1 MSMMPIKIERNQ
13 KKSNIRKIIR
23 IPTPSTFFCD
33 NYVNVSDDDPD
44 IIVRKNDYHKG
55 LEENLFLSGSS
66 SNESSINNYNVDKID
81 FFEKKTKVKEEFTIS
96 DNKNI
101 INPLDE
107 INISYTRKKS
117 EHLKKLLE
125 NKSHRSRVNSV
136 FELSSKMMFNSTI
149 NNSYRNARVGKV
161 SLLGLFELTTQNG
174 IRPEGVSEVYAAELA
189 VKHINNRKI
198 LPGYTLE
205 LLTNDTKVS
214 VFCTFETINKLFTKF
229 LLLQRFFY
237 FNIFGQKQ

>member
-1 MSMMPIKIERNQ
+1 M
-13 KKSNIRKIIR
+13 
-23 IPTPSTFFCD
+23 
-33 NYVNVSDDDPD
+33 
-44 IIVRKNDYHKG
+44 
-55 LEENLFLSGSS
+55 FLSGSS
-66 SNESSINNYNVDKID
+66 SNKSSINNYNVDKIE
-81 FFEKKTKVKEEFTIS
+81 FSENKTNVKEDPTIS
-96 DNKNI
+96 ENKNI

-117 EHLKKLLE
+117 EHIKKLLE

-149 NNSYRNARVGKV
+149 NNNYRNARVGKV

-205 LLTNDTKVS
+205 LLTNDTRVGA
-214 VFCTFETINKLFTKF
+214 FCTFETINKLFTT
-229 LLLQRFFY
+229 FFY
-237 FNIFGQKQ
+237 FAIFISNFLDNY